1 MKVIVDTG
9 PLLFLSKIDRL
20 SILEKFGQILVPTG
34 VISEIKHKQDEA
46 LTAVVKATKDWLSIG
61 TVKDKNLFK
70 VLSKELDE
78 GESEVICLA
87 LEQKAKWVILDDH
100 DARRFAHRYGLN
112 VIGTLGIL
120 AWAKKKS
127 FITNFRVEVLKLQK
141 AGFYATPILI
151 ERLLKEIG
159 ESTLS
164 ISHKG
169 DIPA

>member
-20 SILEKFGQILVPTG
+20 SILEKFGQMLVPTG

-61 TVKDKNLFK
+61 AVKDKNLFK

-112 VIGTLGIL
+112 FSQGCIPRPLGAFTFFVKDFDTPML
-120 AWAKKKS
+120 A
-127 FITNFRVEVLKLQK
+127 
-141 AGFYATPILI
+141 AG
-151 ERLLKEIG
+151 
-159 ESTLS
+159 
-164 ISHKG
+164 
-169 DIPA
+169 